1 MLAIGLISM
10 VLVYVLADEV
20 IVYHKRKELR
30 RQYRRFEEYEALA
43 LLCEHNDI
51 V

>member
-1 MLAIGLISM
+1 MLAIGLISL

-20 IVYHKRKELR
+20 IVYQKRKELR
-30 RQYRRFEEYEALA
+30 RQYRRYEEYQTLA
-43 LLCEHNDI
+43 LLSEHNDI